1 MLSPVD
7 SGKDLLFEPDHNLL
21 TPLGVD
27 AYESVVA
34 RGDDGSVW
42 LSAQNYHG
50 ITAHLGAGMQLGTVR
65 PTEVVA
71 HDSVSISENA
81 CGSCNAPIKAAEN
94 SPQRLEQL
102 CCELNLPSSTV
113 SPGEVAKRRALIA
126 EFSDVFALAKWL

>member
-7 SGKDLLFEPDHNLL
+7 NGKDLLFEPDHK

-34 RGDDGSVW
+34 RGDDDSVW

-50 ITAHLGAGMQLGTVR
+50 ITAHLEAGMQLGTVS

-71 HDSVSISENA
+71 LDSV
-81 CGSCNAPIKAAEN
+81 
-94 SPQRLEQL
+94 
-102 CCELNLPSSTV
+102 
-113 SPGEVAKRRALIA
+113 
-126 EFSDVFALAKWL
+126 